1 MSFTTLFDK
10 YVSYYQTLSKE
21 QKYSIEND
29 SDNDIH
35 LNRFARH
42 QKVSLEDYNFLLTS
56 KGGWKTSNYDL
67 IQQYVHNVL
76 NEPIQNLKPTKKTK
90 KFNLKEEEQLE

>member
-10 YVSYYQTLSKE
+10 YNSYYQTLSKDE
-21 QKYSIEND
+21 KYSIEND

-35 LNRFARH
+35 LNKFARN
-42 QKVSLEDYNFLLTS
+42 QKISLEDYNFLLTS

-76 NEPIQNLKPTKKTK
+76 NQPTEKLKLTKKPNK
-90 KFNLKEEEQLE
+90 KLNLKEEEQ